1 MELSGS
7 RRGKVAYIVTV
18 PQGKTAHQAS
28 DLRYYKRFNFESV
41 PMQDHEIRDVNNRLK
56 FPLVNAEFFCERQRE
71 QGSTQVYDLH
81 VFLRN
86 NGAMCARDMKL
97 VYYWPT
103 EIKHEL
109 QAMASH
115 RLGQKII
122 YDEITV
128 PGIKT
133 QNVRI
138 SASLEARP
146 PFPEDVWELSREDVR
161 YSIKFTVDLKALEF
175 LLQKNPSIVWKV
187 YADDMPPQEGK
198 IPISELPGFDK

>member
-1 MELSGS
+1 
-7 RRGKVAYIVTV
+7 
-18 PQGKTAHQAS
+18 
-28 DLRYYKRFNFESV
+28 
-41 PMQDHEIRDVNNRLK
+41 
-56 FPLVNAEFFCERQRE
+56 
-71 QGSTQVYDLH
+71 
-81 VFLRN
+81 
-86 NGAMCARDMKL
+86 MCARDMKL

-146 PFPEDVWELSREDVR
+146 LFPEDVWELSREDVR

-175 LLQKNPSIVWKV
+175 LLQKNPSHCL
-187 YADDMPPQEGK
+187 EG
-198 IPISELPGFDK
+198 LCR